1 MAIEKLENGFL
12 RNINCLDENM
22 IQKGTMTLN
31 VMLVLFV
38 KDTSHS

>member
-12 RNINCLDENM
+12 RNINSLDENM